1 MDTVAVTYSDL
12 HVSTA
17 STEVVS
23 NKTGPFPVDQL
34 HPHLSETV
42 KISLLVVELVVVIV
56 ILGFTGIGEILI
68 LDIIYEIDFF

>member
-1 MDTVAVTYSDL
+1 MKYFDGHRCRYIFG

-42 KISLLVVELVVVIV
+42 KIK
-56 ILGFTGIGEILI
+56 
-68 LDIIYEIDFF
+68 

>member
-1 MDTVAVTYSDL
+1 MHCHNFIKKGETITDSGTTWSTLMDTVAVIYSDL

-42 KISLLVVELVVVIV
+42 KIS
-56 ILGFTGIGEILI
+56 
-68 LDIIYEIDFF
+68 

>member
-1 MDTVAVTYSDL
+1 MHCHNFIKKGETITDSGTWSTLMDTVAVTYSDL

-23 NKTGPFPVDQL
+23 NKTGPFQVDQL

-42 KISLLVVELVVVIV
+42 KIS
-56 ILGFTGIGEILI
+56 
-68 LDIIYEIDFF
+68 

>member
-1 MDTVAVTYSDL
+1 MHCHNFIKKGETVTDSGTTWSTLMDTVAVTYSDL

-17 STEVVS
+17 SSEVVS

-42 KISLLVVELVVVIV
+42 KIS
-56 ILGFTGIGEILI
+56 
-68 LDIIYEIDFF
+68 

>member
-1 MDTVAVTYSDL
+1 MHCHNFIKKGETVTDSGTWSTLMDTVAVTYSDL

-42 KISLLVVELVVVIV
+42 KIS
-56 ILGFTGIGEILI
+56 
-68 LDIIYEIDFF
+68 